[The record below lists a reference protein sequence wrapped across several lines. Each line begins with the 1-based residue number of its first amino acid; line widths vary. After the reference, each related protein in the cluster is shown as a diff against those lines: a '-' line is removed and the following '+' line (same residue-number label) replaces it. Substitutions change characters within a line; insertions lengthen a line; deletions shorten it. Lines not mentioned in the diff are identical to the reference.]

1 MRSRHPLAGA
11 FCHTK
16 MLLLAALASNTPAA
30 HAQSG
35 SVEIPGSTLGFGGGV
50 VDQQTTRQ
58 PFVDQASGIS
68 VKENAYEIRI
78 ELEADVLFDFD
89 KAVIRPS
96 AARALHQAA
105 NLIRIHG
112 TSPVHIEGHTDSK
125 GSADY
130 NQRLSEHR
138 ANSVRLWLAQE
149 EHLTTVKFM
158 AIGYGASR
166 PVAPNFNP
174 DGSDDP
180 AGRQLNRRV
189 ELVLLKR

>member
-1 MRSRHPLAGA
+1 MTRHPLPAA
-11 FCHTK
+11 FCYTK
-16 MLLLAALASNTPAA
+16 MLLLLAAMAFDTPAA

-50 VDQQTTRQ
+50 VDQQITRQ

-78 ELEADVLFDFD
+78 ELEADILFDFD
-89 KAVIRPS
+89 KADIRPS

-112 TSPVHIEGHTDSK
+112 TSPVRVEGHTDSK

-149 EHLTTVKFM
+149 EHLIRVRFMTT
-158 AIGYGASR
+158 GYGASR
-166 PVAPNFNP
+166 P
-174 DGSDDP
+174 
-180 AGRQLNRRV
+180 
-189 ELVLLKR
+189 